1 MEIAISIAAL
11 IVGCIIG
18 WLAQKSRQQA
28 LITKNEMLTK
38 QADETKDEAQRQ
50 LAAVKEE
57 AERRLESAKAE
68 AQQNMNNAKAE
79 AQQQLDIAKREAS
92 ERLEATKAEAQQQLE
107 ATKKEASEQ
116 LAKTKAEAQQQLEAT
131 KKEASEQLAKTKAE
145 AQQQLETLKKEAS
158 EQLARTKAE
167 AQQQLEATKK
177 EASEQLARTKAEA
190 QQQLEAVKKEASE
203 QLEATKKEASDLLA
217 KTKAE
222 AEAQQQK
229 ALAEKDAAW
238 NDIMKGQEQRFNETM
253 ARMSEQMKNATADML
268 KDRQKEFADSSN
280 QQLGQIVNPL
290 RETIDKMKQTMAD
303 TTLKQTEMSS
313 VLKDNIERS
322 MQQAMAAK
330 KSAEELANAL
340 KHGSKVQGDWGE
352 AVLDELLTSQGLVRG
367 IHYDTQAVIRDAQGN
382 TVHTDDGAT
391 LRPDVILH
399 LDQRREVIIDS
410 KVSLTAFLDYANA
423 DNEADRQRFLKTHID
438 SLQKHV
444 KELSTKDYSAYVQP
458 PKVRMDY
465 VIMFVPHTG
474 ALWTALNAQP
484 DLWRK
489 AMEQNVFI
497 ADEQT
502 LFAALRIISLTWTQ
516 IRQAENHEQ
525 VYRLANEML
534 DRVGQF
540 MKKYTAIGKALKTAT
555 TAYDDAERK
564 LQPSG
569 QSILQTCAKLQKL
582 GAKQSDKNPLPQLI
596 DIDEVAALTP
606 PAEDKDDN

>member
-38 QADETKDEAQRQ
+38 QADDTKDEAQRQ

-57 AERRLESAKAE
+57 AERRLESAKTE

-79 AQQQLDIAKREAS
+79 AQQRLDIAKREAS

-107 ATKKEASEQ
+107 TLKKEASEQ
-116 LAKTKAEAQQQLEAT
+116 LAKTKAEAQQQLEA
-131 KKEASEQLAKTKAE
+131 
-145 AQQQLETLKKEAS
+145 
-158 EQLARTKAE
+158 
-167 AQQQLEATKK
+167 
-177 EASEQLARTKAEA
+177 
-190 QQQLEAVKKEASE
+190 VKKEASE
-203 QLEATKKEASDLLA
+203 QLETTKKEAGNLLA

-596 DIDEVAALTP
+596 DIDEVAALAP
-606 PAEDKDDN
+606 PAEDQDDN

>member
-38 QADETKDEAQRQ
+38 QANETKDEAQRQ

-68 AQQNMNNAKAE
+68 AEQNMNNAKAE
-79 AQQQLDIAKREAS
+79 AQQRLDIAKREAS

-116 LAKTKAEAQQQLEAT
+116 LAKTKAEAQQQLEA
-131 KKEASEQLAKTKAE
+131 
-145 AQQQLETLKKEAS
+145 
-158 EQLARTKAE
+158 
-167 AQQQLEATKK
+167 
-177 EASEQLARTKAEA
+177 
-190 QQQLEAVKKEASE
+190 VKKEASE
-203 QLEATKKEASDLLA
+203 QLEATKKEASEQLA

-423 DNEADRQRFLKTHID
+423 DNEADRLRFLKTHID

-474 ALWTALNAQP
+474 ALWTALNTQP

-596 DIDEVAALTP
+596 DIDEVAALAP
-606 PAEDKDDN
+606 PAEDQDDN

>member
-107 ATKKEASEQ
+107 TLKKEASE
-116 LAKTKAEAQQQLEAT
+116 QLEAT
-131 KKEASEQLAKTKAE
+131 KKEASEQLAK
-145 AQQQLETLKKEAS
+145 
-158 EQLARTKAE
+158 
-167 AQQQLEATKK
+167 
-177 EASEQLARTKAEA
+177 TKAEA

-203 QLEATKKEASDLLA
+203 QLEATKKEAGDLLA

-596 DIDEVAALTP
+596 DIDEVAALVP
-606 PAEDKDDN
+606 PADDQDDN

>member
-38 QADETKDEAQRQ
+38 QADDTKDEAQRQ

-107 ATKKEASEQ
+107 ATKKEASDL
-116 LAKTKAEAQQQLEAT
+116 LAK
-131 KKEASEQLAKTKAE
+131 
-145 AQQQLETLKKEAS
+145 
-158 EQLARTKAE
+158 
-167 AQQQLEATKK
+167 
-177 EASEQLARTKAEA
+177 TKAEA

-203 QLEATKKEASDLLA
+203 QLEATKKEAGDLLA

-540 MKKYTAIGKALKTAT
+540 MKKYAAIGKALKTAT

-596 DIDEVAALTP
+596 DIDEVAALAP
-606 PAEDKDDN
+606 PAEGQDDN

>member
-145 AQQQLETLKKEAS
+145 VQQQLETL
-158 EQLARTKAE
+158 
-167 AQQQLEATKK
+167 
-177 EASEQLARTKAEA
+177 
-190 QQQLEAVKKEASE
+190 KKEASE

-217 KTKAE
+217 KIKAE

-596 DIDEVAALTP
+596 DIDEVAALAP
-606 PAEDKDDN
+606 PADDQDDN

>member
-1 MEIAISIAAL
+1 MEIAINIVAL

-50 LAAVKEE
+50 LAVVKEE
-57 AERRLESAKAE
+57 AERRLESTKAE

-79 AQQQLDIAKREAS
+79 AQQQLDITKREAS

-107 ATKKEASEQ
+107 TLKKEASE
-116 LAKTKAEAQQQLEAT
+116 QLEAT
-131 KKEASEQLAKTKAE
+131 KKEASEQLAK
-145 AQQQLETLKKEAS
+145 
-158 EQLARTKAE
+158 
-167 AQQQLEATKK
+167 
-177 EASEQLARTKAEA
+177 TKAEA

-203 QLEATKKEASDLLA
+203 QLEATKKEAGDLLA

-253 ARMSEQMKNATADML
+253 TRMSEQMKNATADML

-540 MKKYTAIGKALKTAT
+540 MKKYTAIGKALKSAT

-596 DIDEVAALTP
+596 DIDEVAALVQP
-606 PAEDKDDN
+606 SDDKDDN

>member
-38 QADETKDEAQRQ
+38 QADDTKDEAQRQ

-79 AQQQLDIAKREAS
+79 AQQQLDIAKKEAS
-92 ERLEATKAEAQQQLE
+92 ERLEATKKEAQQQLE

-116 LAKTKAEAQQQLEAT
+116 LT
-131 KKEASEQLAKTKAE
+131 
-145 AQQQLETLKKEAS
+145 
-158 EQLARTKAE
+158 
-167 AQQQLEATKK
+167 
-177 EASEQLARTKAEA
+177 RTKAEA

-203 QLEATKKEASDLLA
+203 QLDATKKEACDLLA

-367 IHYDTQAVIRDAQGN
+367 IHYDTQTVIRDAQGN

-596 DIDEVAALTP
+596 DIDEVAALAQS
-606 PAEDKDDN
+606 AEDQDDN

>member
-50 LAAVKEE
+50 LADVKEE

-107 ATKKEASEQ
+107 TLKKEASE
-116 LAKTKAEAQQQLEAT
+116 QLEAT

-145 AQQQLETLKKEAS
+145 AQQQLE
-158 EQLARTKAE
+158 
-167 AQQQLEATKK
+167 
-177 EASEQLARTKAEA
+177 
-190 QQQLEAVKKEASE
+190 AVKKEASE
-203 QLEATKKEASDLLA
+203 QLETTKKEAGDLLA
-217 KTKAE
+217 KTKDE

-367 IHYDTQAVIRDAQGN
+367 IHYDTQTVIRDAQGN

-596 DIDEVAALTP
+596 DIDEVATLAP
-606 PAEDKDDN
+606 PAEDQDDN

>member
-57 AERRLESAKAE
+57 AEHRLESAKAE

-107 ATKKEASEQ
+107 ATKKEASDL

-131 KKEASEQLAKTKAE
+131 
-145 AQQQLETLKKEAS
+145 
-158 EQLARTKAE
+158 
-167 AQQQLEATKK
+167 
-177 EASEQLARTKAEA
+177 
-190 QQQLEAVKKEASE
+190 KKEASE

-222 AEAQQQK
+222 ADAQQQK

-596 DIDEVAALTP
+596 DIDEVAALVP
-606 PAEDKDDN
+606 PADDQDDN

>member
-116 LAKTKAEAQQQLEAT
+116 LAK
-131 KKEASEQLAKTKAE
+131 
-145 AQQQLETLKKEAS
+145 
-158 EQLARTKAE
+158 
-167 AQQQLEATKK
+167 
-177 EASEQLARTKAEA
+177 TKAEA

-367 IHYDTQAVIRDAQGN
+367 IHYDTQTVIRDAQGN
-382 TVHTDDGAT
+382 TVHTDEGAT

-596 DIDEVAALTP
+596 DIDEVAALVQ
-606 PAEDKDDN
+606 PADDKDDN

>member
-116 LAKTKAEAQQQLEAT
+116 LAKTKAEAQQQLE
-131 KKEASEQLAKTKAE
+131 
-145 AQQQLETLKKEAS
+145 TL
-158 EQLARTKAE
+158 
-167 AQQQLEATKK
+167 KK

-367 IHYDTQAVIRDAQGN
+367 IHYDTQTVIRDAQGN

-596 DIDEVAALTP
+596 DIDEVAALAP
-606 PAEDKDDN
+606 PAEDQDDN

>member
-38 QADETKDEAQRQ
+38 HADETKDEAQRQ

-57 AERRLESAKAE
+57 AERRLESAKTE

-79 AQQQLDIAKREAS
+79 AQQRLDIAKREAS

-107 ATKKEASEQ
+107 TLKKEASEQLEATKNEASEQ
-116 LAKTKAEAQQQLEAT
+116 LAKTKAEAQQQLEA
-131 KKEASEQLAKTKAE
+131 L
-145 AQQQLETLKKEAS
+145 
-158 EQLARTKAE
+158 
-167 AQQQLEATKK
+167 
-177 EASEQLARTKAEA
+177 
-190 QQQLEAVKKEASE
+190 
-203 QLEATKKEASDLLA
+203 KKEASDLLA

-540 MKKYTAIGKALKTAT
+540 MKKFTAIDRALKSATA
-555 TAYDDAERK
+555 AYDDANRK

-596 DIDEVAALTP
+596 DIDDIAVIAP
-606 PAEDKDDN
+606 PAEDNEEGKI

>member
-116 LAKTKAEAQQQLEAT
+116 LT
-131 KKEASEQLAKTKAE
+131 
-145 AQQQLETLKKEAS
+145 
-158 EQLARTKAE
+158 
-167 AQQQLEATKK
+167 
-177 EASEQLARTKAEA
+177 RTKAEA

-596 DIDEVAALTP
+596 DIDDIAVIAP
-606 PAEDKDDN
+606 PADDQDDN

>member
-68 AQQNMNNAKAE
+68 AQQNINNAKAE
-79 AQQQLDIAKREAS
+79 AQQRLDIAKREAS

-116 LAKTKAEAQQQLEAT
+116 LAKTKAEAQQQLEA
-131 KKEASEQLAKTKAE
+131 
-145 AQQQLETLKKEAS
+145 
-158 EQLARTKAE
+158 
-167 AQQQLEATKK
+167 
-177 EASEQLARTKAEA
+177 
-190 QQQLEAVKKEASE
+190 VKKEASE

-229 ALAEKDAAW
+229 ALTEKDAAW

-410 KVSLTAFLDYANA
+410 KVSLTAFLNYANA

-596 DIDEVAALTP
+596 DIDEVAALVQP
-606 PAEDKDDN
+606 SDDQDDN

>member
-1 MEIAISIAAL
+1 MEIAISIVAL

-38 QADETKDEAQRQ
+38 QANETKDEAQRQ

-131 KKEASEQLAKTKAE
+131 KKEAG
-145 AQQQLETLKKEAS
+145 
-158 EQLARTKAE
+158 
-167 AQQQLEATKK
+167 
-177 EASEQLARTKAEA
+177 
-190 QQQLEAVKKEASE
+190 
-203 QLEATKKEASDLLA
+203 DLLA

-540 MKKYTAIGKALKTAT
+540 MKKFTAIDRALKSATA
-555 TAYDDAERK
+555 AYDDANRK

-596 DIDEVAALTP
+596 DIDDIAVIAP
-606 PAEDKDDN
+606 PAEDNEEGKI

>member
-92 ERLEATKAEAQQQLE
+92 ERLEATKAEAQKQLE

-116 LAKTKAEAQQQLEAT
+116 LAK
-131 KKEASEQLAKTKAE
+131 
-145 AQQQLETLKKEAS
+145 
-158 EQLARTKAE
+158 
-167 AQQQLEATKK
+167 
-177 EASEQLARTKAEA
+177 TKAEA

-203 QLEATKKEASDLLA
+203 QLEATKKEAGDLLA

-253 ARMSEQMKNATADML
+253 TRMSEQMKNATADML

-423 DNEADRQRFLKTHID
+423 DNEADRQRFLKIHID

-596 DIDEVAALTP
+596 DIDEVAALAP
-606 PAEDKDDN
+606 PADDQDDN

>member
-116 LAKTKAEAQQQLEAT
+116 LEAT
-131 KKEASEQLAKTKAE
+131 KKEASEQLAK
-145 AQQQLETLKKEAS
+145 
-158 EQLARTKAE
+158 
-167 AQQQLEATKK
+167 
-177 EASEQLARTKAEA
+177 TKAEA

-540 MKKYTAIGKALKTAT
+540 MKKFTAIDRALKSATA
-555 TAYDDAERK
+555 AYDDANRK

-596 DIDEVAALTP
+596 DIDDIAVIAP
-606 PAEDKDDN
+606 PAEDNEEGKI

>member
-28 LITKNEMLTK
+28 LITQNEMLAK
-38 QADETKDEAQRQ
+38 QADETKNEAQRR

-92 ERLEATKAEAQQQLE
+92 ERLDAAKAEAQQQLE
-107 ATKKEASEQ
+107 AAKKEASEQ
-116 LAKTKAEAQQQLEAT
+116 LETT

-158 EQLARTKAE
+158 EQLET
-167 AQQQLEATKK
+167 
-177 EASEQLARTKAEA
+177 
-190 QQQLEAVKKEASE
+190 
-203 QLEATKKEASDLLA
+203 TKKEASDLLA

-229 ALAEKDAAW
+229 ALADKDAAW

-253 ARMSEQMKNATADML
+253 TRMSEQMKNATADML

-596 DIDEVAALTP
+596 DIDEVAALAQ
-606 PAEDKDDN
+606 PAEDQDDN

>member
-92 ERLEATKAEAQQQLE
+92 ERLEGTKAEAQQQLE
-107 ATKKEASEQ
+107 TLKKEASEQ
-116 LAKTKAEAQQQLEAT
+116 LAKTKAEAQQQLEA
-131 KKEASEQLAKTKAE
+131 
-145 AQQQLETLKKEAS
+145 
-158 EQLARTKAE
+158 
-167 AQQQLEATKK
+167 
-177 EASEQLARTKAEA
+177 
-190 QQQLEAVKKEASE
+190 VKKEASE
-203 QLEATKKEASDLLA
+203 QLETTKKEAGDLLA

-367 IHYDTQAVIRDAQGN
+367 IHYDTQTVIRDAQGN

-540 MKKYTAIGKALKTAT
+540 MKKYTAIGKALKSAT

-596 DIDEVAALTP
+596 DIDEVAALAP
-606 PAEDKDDN
+606 PAEDQDDN

>member
-79 AQQQLDIAKREAS
+79 AQQRLDIAKREAS
-92 ERLEATKAEAQQQLE
+92 ERLETTKAEAQQQLE
-107 ATKKEASEQ
+107 ATKKEASER
-116 LAKTKAEAQQQLEAT
+116 
-131 KKEASEQLAKTKAE
+131 
-145 AQQQLETLKKEAS
+145 LET
-158 EQLARTKAE
+158 
-167 AQQQLEATKK
+167 
-177 EASEQLARTKAEA
+177 TKAEA

-444 KELSTKDYSAYVQP
+444 KELSTKDYSAYVQS

-596 DIDEVAALTP
+596 DIDEVAALVQP
-606 PAEDKDDN
+606 SDDKDDN